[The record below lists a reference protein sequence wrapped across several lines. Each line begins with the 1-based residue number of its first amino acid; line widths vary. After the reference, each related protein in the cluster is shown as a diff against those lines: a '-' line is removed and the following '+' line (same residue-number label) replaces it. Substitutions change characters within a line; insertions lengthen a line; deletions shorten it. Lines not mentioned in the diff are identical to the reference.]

1 MTFIIHN
8 VYLTIEFSIHVIKT
22 TTHTRYENTWDIY
35 GRLAATNRCV
45 IYMIMEREK
54 NVNRIL
60 LLLFKSSINKSH
72 TLYVIVKHHFSVFF
86 IIIILTIHVSFS
98 SSFHFVAYFTRP
110 DSIRVT
116 SIFLIVHSLEERGKN
131 YSYALKYIEWWR
143 YVCTYSF
150 TEAFNLILAQV
161 SFLNVYV

>member
-1 MTFIIHN
+1 MRYIWK
-8 VYLTIEFSIHVIKT
+8 VSSDQPLCYL
-22 TTHTRYENTWDIY
+22 YDY
-35 GRLAATNRCV
+35 G
-45 IYMIMEREK
+45 EK

-72 TLYVIVKHHFSVFF
+72 TIYVIVKHHFSVFF

-131 YSYALKYIEWWR
+131 YSYALKYIE
-143 YVCTYSF
+143 
-150 TEAFNLILAQV
+150 
-161 SFLNVYV
+161 